1 MNLSSVTERER
12 GDVIPSAPRGRVSA
26 EQLESEAE
34 SAVRGRVRAEQLETE
49 ADLSLCVKRET
60 RNIEYELRV
69 PVSVTQS

>member
-49 ADLSLCVKRET
+49 ADLSL
-60 RNIEYELRV
+60 
-69 PVSVTQS
+69 